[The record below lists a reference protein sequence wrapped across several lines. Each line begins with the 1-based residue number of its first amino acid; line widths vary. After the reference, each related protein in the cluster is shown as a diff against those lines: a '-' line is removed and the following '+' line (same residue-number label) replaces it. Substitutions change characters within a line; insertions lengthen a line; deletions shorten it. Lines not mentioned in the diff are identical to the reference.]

1 MKKKLLPL
9 AMLAGLAGAAGLT
22 GCGSVNMLRNGD
34 NADFAVVSE
43 GEAGGAYAVF
53 AGEGNVC
60 KVTEFGDLSRWE
72 VTYKGKSCEA
82 KLNGGAVTGDAD
94 TPPVVNNGV
103 VDNSA
108 LTKALSTPDE

>member
-9 AMLAGLAGAAGLT
+9 AMLAGLASAAGIT

-53 AGEGNVC
+53 AGEGSVC
-60 KVTEFGDLSRWE
+60 KVTEFGDLSRWQ
-72 VTYKGKSCEA
+72 VTYKGKNCEA
-82 KLNGGAVTGDAD
+82 ALNGGAVKDVVKDG
-94 TPPVVNNGV
+94 VVNP
-103 VDNSA
+103 DA
-108 LTKALSTPDE
+108 LQKALSATDD

>member
-9 AMLAGLAGAAGLT
+9 AMLVGLASAAGIT

-43 GEAGGAYAVF
+43 GQAGGAYAVF

-60 KVTEFGDLSRWE
+60 KVTEFGNLERWE
-72 VTYKGKSCEA
+72 VTYKGTHCEA
-82 KLNGGAVTGDAD
+82 SLNGGAVT
-94 TPPVVNNGV
+94 
-103 VDNSA
+103 SA
-108 LTKALSTPDE
+108 KAKTELSATDD

>member
-1 MKKKLLPL
+1 VKIKLLPL
-9 AMLAGLAGAAGLT
+9 ATLVSIAAAVSIT

-53 AGEGNVC
+53 AGEGSAC

-82 KLNGGAVTGDAD
+82 TLNGGAVTRTTASQ
-94 TPPVVNNGV
+94 VQ
-103 VDNSA
+103 
-108 LTKALSTPDE
+108 STPDD